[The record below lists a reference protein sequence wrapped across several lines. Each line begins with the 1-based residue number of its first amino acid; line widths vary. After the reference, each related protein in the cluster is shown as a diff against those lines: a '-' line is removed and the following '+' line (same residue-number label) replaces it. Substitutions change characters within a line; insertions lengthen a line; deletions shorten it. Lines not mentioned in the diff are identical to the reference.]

1 MRLTRLYLAGFKSF
15 AAPTEILLPA
25 ERVAIVGPNGCGKS
39 NLIDAIRWVL
49 GESSAKQLRG
59 QSLDD
64 VIFAGS
70 GQRPA
75 ASQAVVELSF
85 DNSARRLS
93 GPFGAYDQIVIRR
106 SLGRDGQSRYTINQT
121 RVRRRDVVDLF
132 LGTGVGARS
141 YSVIEQGQI
150 NRIVD
155 AKPED
160 LRAYLEETAG
170 ISLYRERRRE
180 TENRI
185 QQTQDNL
192 SRLSDIADELGRQKS
207 QLERQA
213 RTAERYRELQKKRRR
228 QLVEQAAVQVVLAE
242 RASATLE
249 VEWKAAEAQVTTA
262 AERMAQVELQWT
274 QQDEARTA
282 AQSALQQ
289 IQAQQYHLAA
299 EQAQLQGRLGEL
311 AARIES
317 AEQQRQDDLAQR
329 TRLETASAA
338 LQVELSRL
346 AGERE
351 TVESQRQE
359 AMVQRADAQAEL
371 RAADAHLNEMRAEW
385 ARSHDELA
393 RPQQDLAAA
402 RAEHA
407 ALLRQSQRLDAER
420 AKASSMDSTEPMAAL
435 VAQIQDAET
444 QMQALAQSQSES
456 EAALVEQQAAL
467 AERTERAAA
476 IQKDAQ
482 VLRQNADA
490 LQAER
495 RGLERALASHQTA
508 KGDMT
513 GSERLIQ
520 RLAGAHADSWWG
532 HALGAGIEAACV
544 DDLDALVEA
553 WRADQM
559 PASGWWVSP
568 DSERHESNQHSLEQT
583 PTPSEA
589 LAPWLRDWH
598 HTRHPAPSLTQAL
611 AQRHTLPSGHCFVL
625 TDGWQVGRHWIGRGG
640 SDQAAVRLAQQ
651 TRLAELQQAGV
662 EAEIEA
668 KQAHSESVQIQNQL
682 AEQRKQ
688 VERQVAARHQQEQ
701 QRQRLHWSLEDLRR
715 KYQQH
720 ERQQAD
726 RAAQVLRL
734 EAEHAQ
740 LVEDMARL
748 DETVLR
754 LEQAVAKARS
764 TRDDLNARQQS
775 AEQAVFVLR
784 RRAGEAGQQLQ
795 QLERAVDRNQH
806 QFQQAQQ
813 SLARDEAQ
821 MAQIDQRLAQF
832 ADKLDMLITQQTER
846 QAEFTA
852 LGARQHEI
860 AQQEKAALDQVQ
872 QLTQAVQ
879 TIGAERHAA
888 QRTHEQARAAVQ
900 ALELQRAQLDVRED
914 HAATALSQAIEQWR
928 DDRETLDAEAIGRLA
943 DIPNIAEAQA
953 SELATLEQ
961 QIARLGAVNL
971 TAIEAFAEAEARKSE
986 LDGQIEDVQSAL
998 DQLQEAIR
1006 TLDRQTRAQFRS
1018 VFDAVN
1024 ARIGPLFVQLFGGG
1038 EARLELSGSDELDA
1052 GVLLFA
1058 KPPGKKVTQLSLLS
1072 GGERALTA
1080 VALIFALFE
1089 LNPAPF
1095 CILDEVDAPLDEANV
1110 GRFCAMV
1117 SAMSDRVQFLFVTH
1131 NKTTMASAS
1140 ALVGVTM
1147 REAGVSRIV
1156 SVDVDRAVQ
1165 LLES

>member
-15 AAPTEILLPA
+15 AASTEILLPA

-228 QLVEQAAVQVVLAE
+228 QLVEQTAVQVVLAE
-242 RASATLE
+242 RASAALE
-249 VEWKAAEAQVTTA
+249 AEWKAAEAHVTTA

-289 IQAQQYHLAA
+289 VQAQQYLLAA

-317 AEQQRQDDLAQR
+317 AEQQRHDDLAQR
-329 TRLETASAA
+329 GRLEVASTA
-338 LQVELSRL
+338 LQAEQSRL
-346 AGERE
+346 AVERQ
-351 TVESQRQE
+351 TLESQRQE
-359 AMVQRADAQAEL
+359 AMEQRANAQAEL
-371 RAADAHLNEMRAEW
+371 RAADTHLNEMRAEW
-385 ARSHDELA
+385 ARSHEDLA

-402 RAEHA
+402 KAEHA
-407 ALLRQSQRLDAER
+407 ALLRQLQRLETDR
-420 AKASSMDSTEPMAAL
+420 VKAASTDSTEPMAAL
-435 VAQIQDAET
+435 IQQIHDTET
-444 QMQALAQSQSES
+444 QMRVLEQSQSDS
-456 EAALVEQQAAL
+456 EAVLADQQAAL
-467 AERTERAAA
+467 AELTERAAT

-482 VLRQNADA
+482 ILRQNADA

-495 RGLERALASHQTA
+495 RGLERAVASHQTV
-508 KGDMT
+508 KGDLP
-513 GSERLIQ
+513 GIERLIQ
-520 RLAGAHADSWWG
+520 RLASAHADSWWG

-544 DDLDALVEA
+544 DDLDALVEG
-553 WRADQM
+553 WNTHQM
-559 PASGWWVSP
+559 PATGWWVSP
-568 DSERHESNQHSLEQT
+568 DSERFESNQHSLEQT

-589 LAPWLRDWH
+589 LAPWLRDWQ
-598 HTRHPAPSLTQAL
+598 HTRHPAPSLSEAL

-640 SDQAAVRLAQQ
+640 SDQAAVCLAQQ
-651 TRLAELQQAGV
+651 TRLGELQLACA
-662 EAEIEA
+662 EAETA
-668 KQAHSESVQIQNQL
+668 ARQAQDESATLHTQL
-682 AEQRKQ
+682 TELRKQ
-688 VERQVAARHQQEQ
+688 VERLVAERHQLEQ
-701 QRQRLHWSLEDLRR
+701 QRQSLHWSLEDLHR
-715 KYQQH
+715 KYQQQ
-720 ERQQAD
+720 EQRQAE
-726 RAAQVLRL
+726 RAAQVVRM
-734 EAEHAQ
+734 EAEHTQ
-740 LVEDMARL
+740 LSADMARL
-748 DETVLR
+748 DETMLR
-754 LEQAVAKARS
+754 LEQVVAQARAA
-764 TRDDLNARQQS
+764 RDEFNSRQQT
-775 AEQAVFVLR
+775 AEQAVQVLR
-784 RRAGEAGQQLQ
+784 RRAGEASQALQ
-795 QLERAVDRNQH
+795 QLERTVDRNQH

-832 ADKLDMLITQQTER
+832 ADRLEGLITQQTER
-846 QAEFTA
+846 QAEFAA

-860 AQQEKAALDQVQ
+860 AQQEKAALALVQ
-872 QLTQAVQ
+872 QHVQAVQ
-879 TIGAERHAA
+879 TAGVERHEA
-888 QRTHEQARAAVQ
+888 QVALEKARSAVQ
-900 ALELQRAQLDVRED
+900 ALGLQRAQLEVRED
-914 HAATALSQAIEQWR
+914 HAAQALTQALDQWR
-928 DDRETLDAEAIGRLA
+928 DDQETLDPEAIGRLA

-986 LDGQIEDVQSAL
+986 LDGQIEDVQAAL

-1006 TLDRQTRAQFRS
+1006 TLDKQTRAQFRA

-1024 ARIGPLFVQLFGGG
+1024 ARIEPLFVQLFGGG
-1038 EARLELSGSDELDA
+1038 EARLELSGSDDLDA